1 MNEFMKKG
9 FGFGITSGVIT
20 TLGLIVGL
28 AEGYHSKNIVV
39 GGILTI
45 AMADA
50 LSDSLGIHISTESE
64 KRSSDKDVWTATIST
79 FVTKFIISS
88 SFLVPILFLPLNI
101 AIVTSI
107 LWGLFLISLFTY
119 KISKHQNKSSFNPVV
134 EHIVITVFV
143 ILATYYIG
151 NGLRIFTT

>member
-1 MNEFMKKG
+1 MKKG

-28 AEGYHSKNIVV
+28 AEGYQSKNIVI

-45 AMADA
+45 AIADA

-64 KRSSDKDVWTATIST
+64 KSSSDKDVWIATIST
-79 FVTKFIISS
+79 FITKFMISS
-88 SFLVPILFLPLNI
+88 SFLIPMLLLPLNI

-119 KISKHQNKSSFNPVV
+119 KISRRQNKHPINPIM
-134 EHIVITVFV
+134 EHLIITVFV
-143 ILATYYIG
+143 IVTTYYLG
-151 NGLRIFTT
+151 NGIRVLTT